1 MRHLFWSDATLAKPP
16 CTPFRFRMALSFHF
30 ARGSLTEVERCSL
43 HVVEFAFPAGVER
56 AVRDA
61 SYTPNPN
68 PSPHPNPRPGPNPS
82 PTSNQS
88 PNPNP

>member
-1 MRHLFWSDATLAKPP
+1 MRHLFWSDATLTKPP

-68 PSPHPNPRPGPNPS
+68 PSPHPNPKPGPNPS